1 MKKAEEKIKA
11 MISEEQLKTCND
23 QQMKL
28 NEALRQIGIL
38 EVRKNNVSSEV
49 LKVSKEIEETKKELE
64 DEYGQVNIDLS
75 DGSYTDVEKEDE
87 E

>member
-75 DGSYTDVEKEDE
+75 DGSYTEVEKKDE